1 MNHLLTIK
9 KIFEQINQADN
20 ILLLTHRE
28 PDGDALGSICALA
41 DYLKKIGKE
50 CQIFDF
56 GEIPPNF
63 YFLPNSYRLLQ
74 PTLKPNNYDLMII
87 LDCGEFKLSGLPDEF
102 RQNKNIPL
110 INIDHHFSNNNYG
123 DINLVVTDAASTTE
137 ILTEFFNQS
146 KIKID
151 KNLATYLLTGVVTDT
166 NNFTNPAANF
176 SSFQTAAYLMGK
188 GVKLSAITN
197 YTFKNKSLNAL
208 RFWGQALIRLKH
220 NYPADIIST
229 VITRQDF
236 KLFNLTDQDVE
247 GLANFLI
254 GYSSHKVVMV
264 IRELADGKIKGSLRS
279 TDEMMDV
286 SRLAKVLGG
295 GGHKKAAAFVIEG
308 RLKQNQFGWEIV

>member
-1 MNHLLTIK
+1 MSVIK
-9 KIFEQINQADN
+9 NINEQINRASN

-28 PDGDALGSICALA
+28 PDGDALGSICAMA

-50 CQIFDF
+50 YQVFDF

-74 PTLKPNNYDLMII
+74 STLKPDNYDLMII

-123 DINLVVTDAASTTE
+123 DINLIVTDAASTTE
-137 ILTEFFNQS
+137 ILTEFLNQS

-166 NNFTNPAANF
+166 NNFTNPATNLC
-176 SSFQTAAYLMGK
+176 SFQTAASLMAK
-188 GVKLSAITN
+188 GVKLSAITH
-197 YTFKNKSLNAL
+197 YTLKNKSLEAL
-208 RFWGQALIRLKH
+208 KFWGRALIRLKH
-220 NYPADIIST
+220 NPTNDIIST
-229 VITRQDF
+229 IITRQDF
-236 KLFNLTDQDVE
+236 KLFNLTEQDVD
-247 GLANFLI
+247 GLTNFLMS
-254 GYSSHKVVMV
+254 YSSHKIVMV
-264 IRELADGKIKGSLRS
+264 IKELADGKIKGSLRS

-295 GGHKKAAAFVIEG
+295 GGHKKAAAFVIKG